1 MPDLK
6 LEWVSHGD
14 WVIVTGRSPSGP
26 VDVEAWPAMA
36 ARDLAPAVGTL
47 WRLVEDEV
55 ALAQADELHLPHAQ
69 AAALSPAMRVAI
81 GLPGVPPVTLFVQH
95 HDTIERDGFRV
106 DHRWHHLDGR
116 PVLGAKREGAFLT
129 VGGRRHLL
137 PSELFEI
144 ADAIDRFNALPS
156 TDPDGRAAA
165 WMNVQELLPAFAEKG
180 PIDASPYLRQ
190 VRVAHAGAFTL
201 RPFERDG
208 EIDFDPVLFAAKP
221 PGDATDLGG
230 TESVD
235 GEEDA
240 RPDPEPLL
248 PEHLQKAFADA
259 RFRQFSEARGRY
271 ALPDGWLLILSPPL
285 RKAMGVARQV
295 QRAGGEVVRDFVRNP
310 RGYLREALGG
320 ELDEHLVEELFKE
333 TREFSQRVH
342 AIGLWQKKVLPW
354 VQVPREPWLPP
365 EAVGLVVDGAP
376 VQLPADRVAELAQ
389 HVRDAIEQGR
399 PEVLFDGVPI
409 PATEQTLASLGEIER
424 ALAGAE
430 PKPGE
435 TDAKVEDEG
444 SKSREPAAGAEP
456 HVLLVRN
463 NFEEVVF
470 NSDPAPRT
478 PPVDAGLHEGLLR
491 SSPKPHQREGIDW
504 LQRCWQAGWT
514 GALLA
519 DDMGLGKTFQ
529 TLAFLAWIREAMRRG
544 LVERA
549 PLLIV
554 APTGLL
560 RNWEKEHEIHLSE
573 PGLGDVVRAYGTSLR
588 QLRTGAGSELE
599 IARPVL
605 DTDRLAGADWVLTTY
620 ETLRDYQHSFGR
632 VRFGVVVFDEIQ
644 KIKTPGTQVTDAA
657 KAMQAEFAL
666 ALTGTP
672 IENRLAD
679 LWCLMDTLHP
689 GALGGLKEF
698 SRRYEDRPDP
708 EDLRRLKDALSLPGP
723 ERPAVMLR
731 RMKDEVLEGLPSKT
745 EHVRQ
750 VLMPDVQANA
760 YSAVVAEARR
770 RKNRGKMLE
779 ALQAMRA
786 VSLAPLERS
795 MVASDEDY
803 VRSSARLVATISIL
817 DEIRERGEKALL
829 FVEMRAAQAD
839 LAGVLQRRYG
849 LARAPMIISGEV
861 AGPRRQERVDAFQ
874 AGPPGFDVMILS
886 PKAGGVGLTLT
897 AANNVVHLTR
907 WWNPAVEDQ
916 STDRCYRIGQQ
927 RPVNVY
933 LPMALLPGGE
943 EHSFDSRLH
952 ALLGQ
957 KRALS
962 RDLLMPPA
970 LSDED
975 ARRLYEETI
984 A

>member
-1 MPDLK
+1 
-6 LEWVSHGD
+6 
-14 WVIVTGRSPSGP
+14 
-26 VDVEAWPAMA
+26 
-36 ARDLAPAVGTL
+36 
-47 WRLVEDEV
+47 
-55 ALAQADELHLPHAQ
+55 
-69 AAALSPAMRVAI
+69 
-81 GLPGVPPVTLFVQH
+81 VTLFVQH
-95 HDTIERDGFRV
+95 HDTIERDGFNV
-106 DHRWHHLDGR
+106 EQRWHHLDGR
-116 PVLGAKREGAFLT
+116 PVFGAKRDGAFLT
-129 VGGRRHLL
+129 VGGRRYLL
-137 PSELFEI
+137 PSELYSI
-144 ADAIDRFNALPS
+144 TTAIQRFNAMPS
-156 TDPDGRAAA
+156 VDPDGRAAA
-165 WMNVQELLPAFAEKG
+165 WGEVQELLPTLAEKG

-208 EIDFDPVLFAAKP
+208 SVDFDPVLFAAKP
-221 PGDATDLGG
+221 AASTTRKGDPFSA
-230 TESVD
+230 D
-235 GEEDA
+235 GDEEA
-240 RPDPEPLL
+240 EAEPEPLL
-248 PEHLQKAFADA
+248 PEHLQRAFAEG
-259 RFRQFSEARGRY
+259 RFRQFSDARGQY

-285 RKAMGVARQV
+285 RKAMGVVRQV
-295 QRAGGEVVRDFVRNP
+295 QRVGGEVARDFVRNP
-310 RGYLREALGG
+310 RGYLREALDG
-320 ELDEHLVEELFKE
+320 ELDDHLVDELFKE
-333 TREFSQRVH
+333 TREFSERVH

-365 EAVGLVVDGAP
+365 EAVGLVVNGAP
-376 VQLPADRVAELAQ
+376 VQLPVDRVAELAHQ
-389 HVRDAIEQGR
+389 VRDALIRGQ

-409 PATEQTLASLGEIER
+409 PATEQTLAALAEIER
-424 ALAGAE
+424 ALAGSE
-430 PKPGE
+430 PN
-435 TDAKVEDEG
+435 
-444 SKSREPAAGAEP
+444 AGAEDQPSEIDGPGPRPSSTSSEP

-463 NFEEVVF
+463 NFDEVVF
-470 NSDPAPRT
+470 NSDPAPRS
-478 PPVDAGLHEGLLR
+478 PPIDCRLHEPLLR
-491 SSPKPHQREGIDW
+491 SVPKAHQREGVDW
-504 LQRCWQAGWT
+504 LQRCWLAGWT

-529 TLAFLAWIREAMRRG
+529 TLSFLAWIREAMRRG
-544 LVERA
+544 LVQRA

-560 RNWEKEHEIHLSE
+560 RNWEKEHEIHLVE
-573 PGLGDVVRAYGTSLR
+573 PGLGDFVRAYGSSLR
-588 QLRTGAGSELE
+588 GLRTATGSELE

-605 DTDRLAGADWVLTTY
+605 DTDRLASADCVLTTY

-632 VRFGVVVFDEIQ
+632 IRFSVIVFDEIQ

-708 EDLRRLKDALSLPGP
+708 EDLKRLKDALSLPGP

-731 RMKDEVLEGLPSKT
+731 RMKDDVLEGLPTKT

-760 YSAVVAEARR
+760 YSAVVEEARR
-770 RKNRGKMLE
+770 RKDRGKMLE

-795 MVASDEDY
+795 MVVSDEDY
-803 VRSSARLVATISIL
+803 IGSSARLMAMISIL
-817 DEIRERGEKALL
+817 DEIRDRNEKALL

-861 AGPRRQERVDAFQ
+861 AGHKRQERVDAFQ
-874 AGPPGFDVMILS
+874 AAADGFDLMILS

-916 STDRCYRIGQQ
+916 STDRCYRIGQE

-943 EHSFDSRLH
+943 EHSFDNRLH
-952 ALLGQ
+952 QLLSQ

-962 RDLLMPPA
+962 RDLLMPAA
-970 LSDED
+970 LSEED